1 MKKLIS
7 LLLVSAML
15 VSFTACAG
23 GSTSD
28 VPPDTTIETGQ
39 NANELTEETDRVIE
53 TGQDADGLTAEIDRA
68 ISYGLVP
75 EELQG
80 DYDASVTFRQ
90 YSQMLTNLIRIWD
103 ESRLGEWEEIIA
115 LAAESDEEMQREDGI
130 LATAYA
136 MVLMGQ
142 NAPGTDSLH
151 LDIDQIM
158 EQLPGEIDTPSWDYP
173 LFPSWEEMGF
183 EWCNSNYMWGG
194 VSTCAILISR
204 VSGQAIYPYDFEG
217 KSAHLQDP
225 LTREEA
231 ICAVLRLGETDPAI
245 LEPEGTYVQLSD
257 VGSYDKTIITDDL
270 LNADTDLPDVT
281 QAQLPTEW
289 KGAGLSSSKN
299 DGGSNSCTDFRETDI
314 KFLADNGFN
323 FARIFFS
330 FSTLRF
336 PDYPEDGRLVNENE
350 LRDLDQLI
358 AWGIEYGVHI
368 QIAMSFYLDES
379 GNDKTDASIAA
390 NDAQWAMV
398 QDYWTM
404 LARRYA
410 GISSRYLTFDLSN
423 EVQPQAGDD
432 FSYAADKLGELV
444 ASVRVA
450 DAQRVLLYSC
460 DLNWVETTASLGL
473 AVGCHAY
480 YPKYIT
486 TTGYEYAEQNPYAV
500 ASWPQSWFP
509 MGMVQDG
516 AVPLVIQG
524 NLSGAELSFH
534 VWDGM
539 EGTEISVRTDGAPV
553 ETVVLSGGTPTEDG
567 NFQYFEQL
575 HSMTLPQ
582 GTAEVEIQI
591 SEGGYA
597 KIDTILVSGTMGDVV
612 MVPHDIGDY
621 PDRSEPLPIIVRND
635 GTYTNS
641 EDRMVDGAEIY
652 RVAVKPYQNIAA
664 QYGVGFMVNEFGIF
678 GANVNWDND
687 VVVAYHD
694 TVLQMLTEQDIGWCY
709 CELYNGVPNHLTLM
723 PVVGGSEFQWSNATK
738 EAVTVTCESGEEWEY
753 WINKEL
759 MEIFQQYTMQETG
772 IE

>member
-75 EELQG
+75 EGLQG

-173 LFPSWEEMGF
+173 LFPSWEEIGF

-257 VGSYDKTIITDDL
+257 VGS
-270 LNADTDLPDVT
+270 
-281 QAQLPTEW
+281 
-289 KGAGLSSSKN
+289 
-299 DGGSNSCTDFRETDI
+299 
-314 KFLADNGFN
+314 
-323 FARIFFS
+323 
-330 FSTLRF
+330 
-336 PDYPEDGRLVNENE
+336 
-350 LRDLDQLI
+350 
-358 AWGIEYGVHI
+358 
-368 QIAMSFYLDES
+368 
-379 GNDKTDASIAA
+379 
-390 NDAQWAMV
+390 
-398 QDYWTM
+398 
-404 LARRYA
+404 
-410 GISSRYLTFDLSN
+410 
-423 EVQPQAGDD
+423 
-432 FSYAADKLGELV
+432 
-444 ASVRVA
+444 
-450 DAQRVLLYSC
+450 
-460 DLNWVETTASLGL
+460 
-473 AVGCHAY
+473 
-480 YPKYIT
+480 
-486 TTGYEYAEQNPYAV
+486 
-500 ASWPQSWFP
+500 
-509 MGMVQDG
+509 
-516 AVPLVIQG
+516 
-524 NLSGAELSFH
+524 
-534 VWDGM
+534 
-539 EGTEISVRTDGAPV
+539 
-553 ETVVLSGGTPTEDG
+553 
-567 NFQYFEQL
+567 
-575 HSMTLPQ
+575 
-582 GTAEVEIQI
+582 
-591 SEGGYA
+591 
-597 KIDTILVSGTMGDVV
+597 
-612 MVPHDIGDY
+612 
-621 PDRSEPLPIIVRND
+621 
-635 GTYTNS
+635 
-641 EDRMVDGAEIY
+641 
-652 RVAVKPYQNIAA
+652 
-664 QYGVGFMVNEFGIF
+664 
-678 GANVNWDND
+678 
-687 VVVAYHD
+687 
-694 TVLQMLTEQDIGWCY
+694 
-709 CELYNGVPNHLTLM
+709 
-723 PVVGGSEFQWSNATK
+723 
-738 EAVTVTCESGEEWEY
+738 
-753 WINKEL
+753 
-759 MEIFQQYTMQETG
+759 
-772 IE
+772 

>member
-1 MKKLIS
+1 MKH
-7 LLLVSAML
+7 LVALFLACAML
-15 VSFTACAG
+15 LFLPACG
-23 GSTSD
+23 GEQNSQQSTSEMVTSEGSD
-28 VPPDTTIETGQ
+28 EVS
-39 NANELTEETDRVIE
+39 
-53 TGQDADGLTAEIDRA
+53 RA

-75 EELQG
+75 EEIQE
-80 DYDASVTFRQ
+80 DYDTGITFRQ
-90 YSQMLTNLIRIWD
+90 YSQMLTNLISIWD
-103 ESRLGEWEEIIA
+103 KSRLGEWGKTIA

-136 MVLMGQ
+136 MVLMEQ
-142 NAPGTDSLH
+142 NAPENFFH
-151 LDIDQIM
+151 LNIDPVM
-158 EQLPGEIDTPSWDYP
+158 EQLDSNGDTPTWDYP
-173 LFPSWEEMGF
+173 LFPGWEETGF
-183 EWCNSNYMWGG
+183 AWCDGNYMWGG
-194 VSTCAILISR
+194 LTTCAVMISQ
-204 VSGQAIYPYDFEG
+204 VSGQAIYPYDFDG

-231 ICAVLRLGETDPAI
+231 ICAVLRLGELSPAT
-245 LEPEGTYVQLSD
+245 LEPEGVYMQLSD
-257 VGSYDKTIITDDL
+257 VGTYDKGIITDDL
-270 LNADTDLPDVT
+270 LNAESDLPEVT
-281 QAQLPTEW
+281 QAQLPAEW
-289 KGAGLSSSKN
+289 KGAGLGSSKN
-299 DGGSNSCTDFRETDI
+299 DGGSNFCTDFRETDI
-314 KFLADNGFN
+314 QFLADNGFN

-368 QIAMSFYLDES
+368 QIAMSFYLDEG
-379 GNDKTDASIAA
+379 GNDKTDGSIAS
-390 NDAQWAMV
+390 NDVQWAIV

-410 GISSRYLTFDLSN
+410 GIPSRYLTFDLSN

-444 ASVRVA
+444 ASVRAA

-480 YPKYIT
+480 YPKYIA
-486 TTGYEYAEQNPYAV
+486 TTGYEYAEQNPYAEPT
-500 ASWPQSWFP
+500 WPQPWFP

-539 EGTEISVRTDGAPV
+539 EGTEISVRADGAPL
-553 ETVVLSGGTPTEDG
+553 ETVTLSGGTPTEDG

-575 HSMTLPQ
+575 HTMTLPQ
-582 GTAEVEIQI
+582 GTSEVEIQI

-597 KIDTILVSGTMGDVV
+597 KIDTIIISGEMGDVV

-621 PDRSEPLPIIVRND
+621 PDRSEPLPLIVRDD

-641 EDRMVDGAEIY
+641 EDRMIDGAEIY
-652 RVAVKPYQNIAA
+652 RVDVKPYQDIAA

-694 TVLQMLTEQDIGWCY
+694 TVLQMLTEQNIGWCY
-709 CELYNGVPNHLTLM
+709 CELYNAVPNHLTLM
-723 PVVGGSEFQWSNATK
+723 PVVGGTEFQWSNAAV
-738 EAVTVTCESGEEWEY
+738 ESVTVTCESGETCEY
-753 WINKEL
+753 LTNAEL
-759 MEIFQQYTMQETG
+759 MDVFKQYTLQD
-772 IE
+772 I